1 MYRNRPVVSHELTIF
16 RSFDYLYVYKC
27 DVLCDLVPFAQ
38 FTKNVK
44 NTNGAVLLLVTLQTW
59 PLNRLHPKLLS
70 FLLPLNRLHVQA
82 FLIVQMVPNRA
93 TYHKSDM
100 SVNVRDNGNV
110 QFTFYLVS

>member
-44 NTNGAVLLLVTLQTW
+44 NTNGAVLLLVTLAFEQTT
-59 PLNRLHPKLLS
+59 PKVAVFPVTFEQTTRSRFLNCT
-70 FLLPLNRLHVQA
+70 NG
-82 FLIVQMVPNRA
+82 
-93 TYHKSDM
+93 TKSR
-100 SVNVRDNGNV
+100 NVS
-110 QFTFYLVS
+110 QI